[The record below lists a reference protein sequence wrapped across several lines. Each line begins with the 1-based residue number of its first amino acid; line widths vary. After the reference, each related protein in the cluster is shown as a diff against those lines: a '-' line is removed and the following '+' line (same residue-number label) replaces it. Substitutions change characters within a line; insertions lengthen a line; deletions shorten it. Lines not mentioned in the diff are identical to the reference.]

1 MANIFI
7 ALYNGVDVNNLS
19 RLPCFYETF
28 INGLRNAGNAVMVET
43 TNIWNFKKTKCPHQL
58 ATAIKNFNPD
68 ICFLFNNCF
77 YDISNLV
84 ECPIVI
90 YEVDSFLFYQ
100 NKEVLYKNPNRF
112 YYFVP
117 QTCSFDVLQNE
128 LHVDKRRI
136 CYVPF
141 FTDVHSDATEP
152 MVNNI
157 CFVGSKFTNGDRD
170 SVVRE
175 FMLLNPNHAEKQQF
189 KSCLEVIVK
198 NPYVSVSDIEKQVG
212 TLFDKVRS
220 MITNV
225 HLIGYLSDVRRIKGL
240 SSVAPLGLSLYGTKN
255 WLNDLA
261 YDDNL
266 LLSYNPQRIVSLN
279 DTQTLYNS
287 HKIGININNIQ
298 AQTGFGWRVADIMAS
313 NACLVSEFKPDFAHL
328 FPGVK
333 IPFFESPDDAYDVC
347 KKLLE
352 NENMRLDIVA
362 QCQNVINQ
370 KYRFEHTLQII
381 GSFLGI
387 NLRRTPK
394 SGDNQVIFLPPLKA
408 HSPGKITIRI
418 KQIIYSLMLFIASLP
433 PIPFLTQGKLQ
444 AKIKVKLNRY
454 I

>member
-1 MANIFI
+1 MANVFI
-7 ALYNGVDVNNLS
+7 ALYNGVDTNNLS

-28 INGLRNAGNAVMVET
+28 INGLRKAGNAVMVET
-43 TNIWNFKKTKCPHQL
+43 TNIWNFTKTECPHKL
-58 ATAIKNFNPD
+58 AAVIKNFNPD

-77 YDISNLV
+77 YDISKLV

-90 YEVDSFLFYQ
+90 YEVDSFLFYK

-128 LHVDKRRI
+128 LRVDKRRI

-141 FTDVHSDATEP
+141 FTEIHSDITEP

-170 SVVRE
+170 S
-175 FMLLNPNHAEKQQF
+175 
-189 KSCLEVIVK
+189 I
-198 NPYVSVSDIEKQVG
+198 
-212 TLFDKVRS
+212 
-220 MITNV
+220 
-225 HLIGYLSDVRRIKGL
+225 VRRMKCL

-261 YDDNL
+261 YDNNL
-266 LLSYNPQRIVSLN
+266 LLSYNPQHIVSLN

-287 HKIGININNIQ
+287 HKIGININHIQ

-328 FPGVK
+328 FSGVK
-333 IPFFESPDDAYDVC
+333 IPFFESSDDAYDVC

-370 KYRFEHTLQII
+370 KYRFEHILQII
-381 GSFLGI
+381 ESFLGT
-387 NLRRTPK
+387 NLRYTPK
-394 SGDNQVIFLPPLKA
+394 SGDNRVIFLPPLKA
-408 HSPGKITIRI
+408 HSPGKTTIRI
-418 KQIIYSLMLFIASLP
+418 KQIIYSLVLFIASLP
-433 PIPFLTQGKLQ
+433 PIPFLTHGKLQ